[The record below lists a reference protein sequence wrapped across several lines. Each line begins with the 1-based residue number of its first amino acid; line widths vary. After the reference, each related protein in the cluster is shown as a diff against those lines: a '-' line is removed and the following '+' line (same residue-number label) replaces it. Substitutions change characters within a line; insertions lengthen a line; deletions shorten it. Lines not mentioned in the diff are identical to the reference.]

1 MSIRREAPLAETAE
15 DTGHARTRGHGS
27 TDSEN
32 DELRVSVPP
41 CRDCSVI
48 SVPSVRYTQAMR
60 FLRMLTNSL
69 LAGALGAAYLTI
81 LVLQLNPQI
90 PLVSGTTGR
99 WFLTLALLYGVHLA
113 VIFYLMMVLREFFA
127 IKVLSPGWASV
138 RVLAWMAAASAAV
151 ASTLMWLNVRGFYTS
166 LTEDA
171 IRRMTAGALATTA
184 SALVLLA
191 IAIAHYSFGRRGSR
205 VGASLFVLA
214 AFASLAL
221 PLAARGPGADPPAP
235 IAPTIPIQATPPGS
249 LGQSRVTMIL
259 LDGASLDY
267 VLPRVAEGRLPGFAR
282 LVEKGAVMDLATV
295 RPTQP
300 DPVWAAVATGMY
312 PSKNGVRSAASYFAR
327 NDEGVVDLLPDHCF
341 SHALVHLGFIRDQ
354 PNTSAI
360 WRARP
365 LWSIASESGVRVGI
379 VRWPLTYP
387 TGDVDGFIVSDRFYQ
402 LVGSIAEFDR
412 AATPRDILP
421 SLEASFAQLPEG
433 ADAQL
438 AQIGVGKSGTPE
450 ESAIRRDRWYSAVMR
465 NLAVP
470 MSPRL
475 TALRYEGLDTVGH
488 YYLRFTQPRML
499 RDLPEEERRRFSQA
513 MDRYY
518 AYIDGEVAS
527 ALDAL
532 APGDLLVLVSGFGMQ
547 PMNPVKQAIGRVL
560 GDPDFSGTHERGPDG
575 FLMAF
580 GTAVEPGRRPRGSV
594 VDVTPTVL
602 YFLGLPVARDMD
614 GFARADLFSRA
625 FTADRPIVFIPSYSR

>member
-1 MSIRREAPLAETAE
+1 
-15 DTGHARTRGHGS
+15 
-27 TDSEN
+27 
-32 DELRVSVPP
+32 
-41 CRDCSVI
+41 
-48 SVPSVRYTQAMR
+48 
-60 FLRMLTNSL
+60 MLTNSL

-90 PLVSGTTGR
+90 PLVSDTTGR

-127 IKVLSPGWASV
+127 IRVLSPGWASV

-171 IRRMTAGALATTA
+171 TRRMTAGALATTA

-221 PLAARGPGADPPAP
+221 PLAARGPGTNPPAP
-235 IAPTIPIQATPPGS
+235 ITPTVS
-249 LGQSRVTMIL
+249 LQPAASASTMQPRVTMIL
-259 LDGASLDY
+259 LDGASLEY
-267 VLPRVAEGRLPGFAR
+267 VLPRIAEGRLPAFAR
-282 LVEKGAVMDLATV
+282 LLEKGAVMDLATI

-312 PSKNGVRSAASYFAR
+312 PWKNGVRSAASYFAR
-327 NDEGVVDLLPDHCF
+327 NDDGVVDLLPDDCF

-354 PNTSAI
+354 PNTSTI

-365 LWSIASESGVRVGI
+365 LWSIASQLGVRVGI

-387 TGDVDGFIVSDRFYQ
+387 TEDVDGFIVSDRFHQ

-412 AATPRDILP
+412 AATPREILP
-421 SLEASFAQLPEG
+421 SLEASFAQLPDG
-433 ADAQL
+433 ADVRPPETGIAN
-438 AQIGVGKSGTPE
+438 SGTPE
-450 ESAIRRDRWYSAVMR
+450 ESAIRRDRWYSAAMR
-465 NLAVP
+465 SLAGP
-470 MSPRL
+470 LSPRL

-488 YYLRFTQPRML
+488 YYLRFSQSRIF
-499 RDLPEEERRRFSQA
+499 RDLPEEERRRLSQA

-518 AYIDGEVAS
+518 AYIDGEVAT
-527 ALDAL
+527 ALDTL
-532 APGDLLVLVSGFGMQ
+532 AQGDLLVVISGFGMQ

-594 VDVTPTVL
+594 VDVAPTVL

-614 GFARADLFSRA
+614 GFARADLFTHA

>member
-1 MSIRREAPLAETAE
+1 
-15 DTGHARTRGHGS
+15 
-27 TDSEN
+27 
-32 DELRVSVPP
+32 
-41 CRDCSVI
+41 
-48 SVPSVRYTQAMR
+48 MR

-90 PLVSGTTGR
+90 PLVSETTAR
-99 WFLTLALLYGVHLA
+99 WFMTLAMLYGVHLA
-113 VIFYLMMVLREFFA
+113 VIFYLLMVLREFFA
-127 IKVLSPGWASV
+127 IRVLSPGWASV
-138 RVLAWMAAASAAV
+138 RVLAWMAAATAAV

-171 IRRMTAGALATTA
+171 ARRMTAGALATTA

-221 PLAARGPGADPPAP
+221 PLAARGPGADGSAP
-235 IAPTIPIQATPPGS
+235 IAPIMS
-249 LGQSRVTMIL
+249 LRPAAPASPRQTRVTMIL
-259 LDGASLDY
+259 LDGASLEY

-282 LVEKGAVMDLATV
+282 LLEKGAVMDLATV
-295 RPTQP
+295 RPTQA
-300 DPVWAAVATGMY
+300 DPVWAAVASGMY
-312 PSKNGVRSAASYFAR
+312 PSKNGVRSAASYFAW
-327 NDEGVVDLLPDHCF
+327 NDDGVVDLLPDDCF
-341 SHALVHLGFIRDQ
+341 CHSLVHLGFIRDQ
-354 PNTSAI
+354 PHTSTI

-365 LWSIASESGVRVGI
+365 LWSIASQSGVRVGI

-387 TGDVDGFIVSDRFYQ
+387 TEDVDGFIISDRFHQ

-412 AATPRDILP
+412 AATPREILP
-421 SLEASFAQLPEG
+421 SLEASFNQRPDG
-433 ADAQL
+433 GDAQPTDTG
-438 AQIGVGKSGTPE
+438 IGQSGTPE
-450 ESAIRRDRWYSAVMR
+450 ESAIRRDRLYSAAMR

-470 MSPRL
+470 LAPRL

-488 YYLRFTQPRML
+488 YYLRFSQARIF

-518 AYIDGEVAS
+518 AYIDSETGI

-532 APGDLLVLVSGFGMQ
+532 APGDLLVVISGFGMQ
-547 PMNPVKQAIGRVL
+547 PINPVKHAIGQVL

-580 GTAVEPGRRPRGSV
+580 GSAVEPGRRPRGSV
-594 VDVTPTVL
+594 VDVAPTVL

-614 GFARADLFSRA
+614 GFARADLFTHA